1 MAKPDYAFWAAQPE
15 YTLRNA
21 AFLCCDLEPE
31 NPSNWDYRE
40 SPRVAATLS
49 RIKKEI
55 PNRPPAE
62 DAFLHGP
69 APGWSHLVS
78 REALRAWAEDTGQR
92 AVMPFLFWE
101 EEEEINSDA
110 MRADT
115 KEGYLFLIGLLVH
128 ALAGKSGQDAKD
140 TQGPKNAGILR
151 LLEATAKRLEVPM
164 AGLGKSQGSD
174 KLTAA
179 LVEVGNRQTQN
190 RKS

>member
-31 NPSNWDYRE
+31 NPSNRDYQE
-40 SPRVAATLS
+40 SPRVAAMFS
-49 RIKKEI
+49 RIEREI

-92 AVMPFLFWE
+92 AVMPCLFWE
-101 EEEEINSDA
+101 EEETNSDS
-110 MRADT
+110 MRGEA
-115 KEGYLFLIGLLVH
+115 KAGYLFLIGLLVH
-128 ALAGKSGQDAKD
+128 ALAERGGPALNSNR
-140 TQGPKNAGILR
+140 GPKQSGILG
-151 LLEATAKRLEVPM
+151 LLEATAKRLGAPM
-164 AGLGKSQGSD
+164 DGLGKSQGNG
-174 KLTAA
+174 KLSEA
-179 LVEVGNRQTQN
+179 LKEVRYRQ
-190 RKS
+190 K